1 MLRFHLTLCLKP
13 VPSWT
18 LSYIR
23 ESVFFYPKGK
33 KAGLEIGYEV
43 GEVIEAKGDF
53 RKNPVYSA
61 GIVELE

>member
-1 MLRFHLTLCLKP
+1 M
-13 VPSWT
+13 PSWT

-23 ESVFFYPKGK
+23 ESVFVYPKGK
-33 KAGLEIGYEV
+33 KKKAGIEIGYEV